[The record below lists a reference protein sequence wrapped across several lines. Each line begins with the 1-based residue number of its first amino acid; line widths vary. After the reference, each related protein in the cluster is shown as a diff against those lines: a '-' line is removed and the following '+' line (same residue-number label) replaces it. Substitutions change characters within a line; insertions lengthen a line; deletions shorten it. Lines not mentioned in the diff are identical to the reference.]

1 MFRIAWIVGAPT
13 FGARFVAFCQQR
25 LELPRLDNDAED
37 RQRVLRVVDLSP
49 AEGVGW
55 QAQCDQLLAKGAI
68 NHVEHSILL
77 SDPMLKG
84 KGAPTQL
91 VTLRLK
97 WSAVLAGTDARIP
110 DTTLGVAALADG
122 RLRLLRIQ
130 DHVRRLGLASEFMR
144 LLISRSAIEAVDIRG
159 GYYGF
164 GGVCRNRRAAQV
176 QAWLEGVLALAH
188 KRRRARNDAAR
199 ARREAHRA
207 RLAAERTTGG
217 PE

>member
-84 KGAPTQL
+84 EGAPTQL
-91 VTLRLK
+91 FALRLK

-110 DTTLGVAALADG
+110 DTTLGVAALVDG

-144 LLISRSAIEAVDIRG
+144 LLINRREVETVDIRG
-159 GYYGF
+159 GYYGL
-164 GGVCRNRRAAQV
+164 GGVCRNRRALQI
-176 QAWLEGVLALAH
+176 QQWLESVLALAL
-188 KRRRARNDAAR
+188 KRQRARNDAAR
-199 ARREAHRA
+199 ARRAAHRA
-207 RLAAERTTGG
+207 RMAARRDS
-217 PE
+217 PPPA

>member
-37 RQRVLRVVDLSP
+37 RHRVLRVDDLSP

-55 QAQCDQLLAKGAI
+55 QAQCDRLLAEGAI

-84 KGAPTQL
+84 EGAPTRL
-91 VTLRLK
+91 FALRLK
-97 WSAVLAGTDARIP
+97 WSAVLAGTDTRFP
-110 DTTLGVAALADG
+110 DTTLGIAALSG
-122 RLRLLRIQ
+122 GTLRLLRIQ

-144 LLISRSAIEAVDIRG
+144 LLINRSAVGAVDIRG
-159 GYYGF
+159 GYYGL
-164 GGVCRNRRAAQV
+164 GGVCRNRRAEKIQG
-176 QAWLEGVLALAH
+176 WLESALALAL
-188 KRRRARNDAAR
+188 KRQHARNDAAR
-199 ARREAHRA
+199 SRREARRA
-207 RLAAERTTGG
+207 RPAPRTDSD
-217 PE
+217 PA

>member
-37 RQRVLRVVDLSP
+37 RHRVLRVDDLSP
-49 AEGVGW
+49 PEGVDW
-55 QAQCDQLLAKGAI
+55 TRQCDQLLASGAI

-84 KGAPTQL
+84 EGAPTRL
-91 VTLRLK
+91 YALRLK
-97 WSAVLAGTDARIP
+97 WSTVLAGTDARIP
-110 DTTLGVAALADG
+110 DTTLGVAALSG
-122 RLRLLRIQ
+122 GTLRLLRIQ

-207 RLAAERTTGG
+207 RLAAERAIDD
-217 PE
+217 PA